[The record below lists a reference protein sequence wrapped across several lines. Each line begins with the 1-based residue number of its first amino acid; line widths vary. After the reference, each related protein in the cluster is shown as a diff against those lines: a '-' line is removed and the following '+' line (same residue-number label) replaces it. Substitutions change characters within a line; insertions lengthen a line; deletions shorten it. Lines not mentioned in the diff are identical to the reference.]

1 MQDITPSLFHCYHH
15 SAFKHECSAITGL
28 LQHSHQVIHIIVNK
42 LTVDLDHVSPKRNH
56 RLLSGTIWKEKNT
69 ANEGQHSHSMTER
82 RKASLWH
89 VKCAQDSL
97 GGTFVTSILLCS
109 GAHFRPIPKV
119 GCPPGVITAF

>member
-56 RLLSGTIWKEKNT
+56 RLLSGTIWKEKARQT
-69 ANEGQHSHSMTER
+69 KVRLALHDRKTE
-82 RKASLWH
+82 S
-89 VKCAQDSL
+89 
-97 GGTFVTSILLCS
+97 S
-109 GAHFRPIPKV
+109 GAV
-119 GCPPGVITAF
+119 AWTSGNSV